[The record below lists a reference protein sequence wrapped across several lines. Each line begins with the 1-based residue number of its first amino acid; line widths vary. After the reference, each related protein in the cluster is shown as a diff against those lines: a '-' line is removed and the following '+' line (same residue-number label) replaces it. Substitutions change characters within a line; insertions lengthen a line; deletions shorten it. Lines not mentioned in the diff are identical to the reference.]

1 MKQIKIEPPRDSGIT
16 IFLSLFLLL
25 LAFFILLNSLATI
38 EKTKTRKVLTSVAA
52 TFRSVVD
59 TDTHEKILIS
69 DLGPTPE
76 AQDVLEA
83 LQQLWVTAVPVAKVE
98 KLTQGRVM
106 RLTLPANDLFLGGR
120 PVLRADR
127 EGLFNRTAL
136 LLALKSKGA
145 VTEARVVF
153 GTKRGAHTLGDAEGR
168 LAGERAVRMAT
179 ALVGHGAPPAR
190 LSVGLVDGNPKMVH
204 IDFEIRDARR
214 AQVTFKKESADGKE
228 SAE

>member
-1 MKQIKIEPPRDSGIT
+1 MKQIKIEPRRDPGIT

-38 EKTKTRKVLTSVAA
+38 EELKTRKVLTSVAA

-59 TDTHEKILIS
+59 SETREQILIS

-83 LQQLWVTAVPVAKVE
+83 LQQLWVTAVPVIKVE
-98 KLTQGRVM
+98 KLTPGQVM
-106 RLTLPANDLFLGGR
+106 QVTLPVNDLFMGGR
-120 PVLRADR
+120 PVLRSDR

-145 VTEARVVF
+145 VTDAQVVF
-153 GTKRGAHTLGDAEGR
+153 GIKRGEHTLADADGR
-168 LAGERAVRMAT
+168 LAAERAVKIAT
-179 ALVGHGAPPAR
+179 ALVTHGTPPDR
-190 LSVGLVDGNPKMVH
+190 LSVGVSEGDPKTVR
-204 IDFEIRDARR
+204 IDFEIRDAGR
-214 AQVTFKKESADGKE
+214 AQVTFKKESAK
-228 SAE
+228 

>member
-1 MKQIKIEPPRDSGIT
+1 MKQIKIEPRKDPGIT

-38 EKTKTRKVLTSVAA
+38 EETKTRRVLTSVAA

-59 TDTHEKILIS
+59 TETREPILIS

-83 LQQLWVTAVPVAKVE
+83 LEQLWVTAVPVTKVE
-98 KLTQGRVM
+98 KLTQGQVM
-106 RLTLPANDLFLGGR
+106 QMTIPVNDLFLGGR

-127 EGLFNRTAL
+127 EGLFDRTAL

-145 VTEARVVF
+145 VTEAQVVF
-153 GTKRGAHTLGDAEGR
+153 GIKRGEHTFADADGR
-168 LAGERAVRMAT
+168 LAAERAVKVAT
-179 ALVGHGAPPAR
+179 ALIAHGAPPDR
-190 LSVGLVDGNPKMVH
+190 LSVGVSDGDPKTVH
-204 IDFEIRDARR
+204 IDFEIRDAGR
-214 AQVTFKKESADGKE
+214 AQVTFKKA